1 MKWDSSTS
9 SFRRVRPSRAPHA
22 ARASAGQQSS
32 HPNSCV
38 SIGSTSP
45 ASSAMFS
52 ISRQTMCILIRIT
65 FRSEVLGPDVVV
77 SLQKVRRTSA
87 SNVWDVAGFAIPAG
101 TRPLTM
107 MRYLHATDQGK
118 RGAIVVL
125 SEYKQN
131 RRHKFSQ
138 MKNGRSFNL
147 PQIIENN
154 GEPWRARTSDP
165 LIKSQLLYQL
175 SYRPLRVT
183 REKLYVRCF
192 ECQASTL
199 CQDESLEFK
208 LSFVPRSSSL
218 KAEL

>member
-52 ISRQTMCILIRIT
+52 ISRPTMCILIRIT

-118 RGAIVVL
+118 HAAIVVL
-125 SEYKQN
+125 SGVSTKPT
-131 RRHKFSQ
+131 SQ
-138 MKNGRSFNL
+138 FVTDENGRPFSL
-147 PQIIENN
+147 P
-154 GEPWRARTSDP
+154 
-165 LIKSQLLYQL
+165 
-175 SYRPLRVT
+175 
-183 REKLYVRCF
+183 
-192 ECQASTL
+192 
-199 CQDESLEFK
+199 
-208 LSFVPRSSSL
+208 
-218 KAEL
+218 